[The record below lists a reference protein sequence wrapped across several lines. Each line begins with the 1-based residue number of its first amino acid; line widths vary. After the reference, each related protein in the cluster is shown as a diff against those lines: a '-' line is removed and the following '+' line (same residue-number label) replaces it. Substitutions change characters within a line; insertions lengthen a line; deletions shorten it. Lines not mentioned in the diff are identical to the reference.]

1 MEPVPV
7 EVCGRSGG
15 GWHGGFEL
23 LCFLPD
29 GTVAVR
35 SCRTGAVRNLPPSQ
49 WRDPLEL
56 ATLRPG

>member
-7 EVCGRSGG
+7 EVRGRSG

-29 GTVAVR
+29 G
-35 SCRTGAVRNLPPSQ
+35 TGAVRNLPPSQ

-56 ATLRPG
+56 ATLATLRPG

>member
-1 MEPVPV
+1 
-7 EVCGRSGG
+7 
-15 GWHGGFEL
+15 
-23 LCFLPD
+23 LPD

-56 ATLRPG
+56 ATLATLRPG

>member
-7 EVCGRSGG
+7 EVRGRSG